1 MSSPLPGFH
10 REKPFG
16 LTRREVLRTLTA
28 ALATVQAP
36 AALARSSGPLL
47 WLASKGR
54 GRVYLFPIAEAKD
67 RSWYMTKVRQAF
79 EASKELWLE
88 LGAPP
93 TQERL
98 SALYEELGH
107 ESSGRTFFDALD
119 PATKVRALRYLKEL
133 DISRESIAPL
143 RPWLA
148 YYTLVTAF
156 DAKFGH
162 SEGFTKSGPE
172 QTPPEYVLAAEAVKE
187 HKAIQV
193 EFTMEAWIRA
203 LASMSDHLQSEYLD
217 WLFDWFEDER
227 KGLNRDKY
235 DWMHGRL
242 VARTMIRM
250 QKLYPDLYEFM
261 DGQRDRWWARQV
273 SRLLA
278 QGGTYFVAIG
288 QDHFADPLGIPTQLR
303 KLGVLSPSELELT

>member
-1 MSSPLPGFH
+1 MKPL
-10 REKPFG
+10 G
-16 LTRREVLRTLTA
+16 LTRREVLRTLTG
-28 ALATVQAP
+28 ALAAAQARS
-36 AALARSSGPLL
+36 ALAGSSGPLL
-47 WLASKGR
+47 WLASKDG

-67 RSWYMTKVRQAF
+67 RSWYTTKVRQAF

-93 TQERL
+93 AQERL
-98 SALYEELGH
+98 NAIYKELGH
-107 ESSGRTFFDALD
+107 ESGGRSFLDALD
-119 PATKVRALRYLKEL
+119 RKTKVRALGYMREL
-133 DISRESIAPL
+133 DISRESVAAL

-148 YYTLVTAF
+148 YYTFVTAF

-187 HKAIQV
+187 HKPIQV
-193 EFTMEAWIRA
+193 EFTMESWIRA
-203 LASMSDHLQSEYLD
+203 LASMSNHLQSEYLD

-235 DWMHGRL
+235 DWMRGRL
-242 VARTMIRM
+242 VARTMLRM

-273 SRLLA
+273 GRLLA

-303 KLGVLSPSELELT
+303 ELGVLSPSELELTQA